1 MADNLSLRT
10 NPRLDDWISIEAEG
24 RIRVRSGKVD
34 IGQRI
39 STAVALIVAEEL
51 DVDFARIEVQA
62 RETGVSPDEGYTSG
76 SMSMEETGET
86 ARLAAATARRHLL
99 DLAAAALDAD
109 ADALQLS
116 DGLIRAPESNRT
128 TTYWELIGGRTFG
141 IAIDPDAPVKAPQAY
156 RQIGRPRVPLG
167 MAELVAGRARFVHDM
182 SLPGMLHAR
191 VLRPPHYHARLA
203 RLDRRASG
211 GLKRDG
217 LELVQDGSFLALAG
231 SDEFQV
237 VKGLAALAR
246 AAEWNRGNGLQTG
259 DLYARL
265 RENPRLSLPVI
276 EGVPQKQPIP
286 PPSPPP
292 EGAVKSLSARFERPY
307 QAHASIAPSAAL
319 ALFEDGRLTL
329 WTHSQGIY
337 PLRTSLADLLR
348 LAEDDL
354 HLVHVIGPG
363 CYGHNGA
370 DDAAVD
376 AALVARALPGR
387 PVLLKWSR
395 EDEHAWEPYGSAMVM
410 ELSASLDNDGRVI
423 AWSHEAYSDAHTVR
437 PRPGPGRV
445 GPSRLLASRF
455 LAEPIAPQVPGPN
468 MTHHG
473 GVHRNADP
481 LYAFPQRRIVK
492 HLVRELPLRTSAM
505 RTLGAYANCFA
516 IESFMD
522 ELATAAGVD
531 PLEFRLRHLADERA
545 QAVLQAAA
553 DRLGWRGGLR
563 AEGRG
568 HGIAFGR
575 YKNTKAYA
583 AVALELS
590 IDEAAKVRL
599 ERVVI
604 AGDAGQV
611 VDAAGLAAQFEGG
624 FLQAASWTLFEE
636 VHFDRDG
643 ITSRDW
649 ESYPILG
656 FDGVPEIETVLIDRP
671 GEPYLGA
678 GEAACLPTAGAIAN
692 AIHDA
697 TGLRLRRLPFTPE
710 ALRAAALA

>member
-1 MADNLSLRT
+1 MPDNLSLRT
-10 NPRLDDWISIEAEG
+10 NPNVDDWLSIGADG
-24 RIRVRSGKVD
+24 RVRVRSGKVD

-51 DVDFARIEVQA
+51 DVDFARVDVQA

-86 ARLAAATARRHLL
+86 ARLAAATARRHLMA
-99 DLAAAALDAD
+99 LAAKQLDAE
-109 ADALQLS
+109 AGALQVS
-116 DGLIRAPESNRT
+116 DGLVRVAESNRT
-128 TTYWELIGGRTFG
+128 TTYWELIGDQSFAV
-141 IAIDPDAPVKAPQAY
+141 AIDPEIDVKAPEAY
-156 RQIGRPRVPLG
+156 RQIGQPRAALG
-167 MAELVAGRARFVHDM
+167 MAALVGGEARFVHDL

-191 VLRPPHYHARLA
+191 VLRPPNYHVRLA
-203 RLDRRASG
+203 RLD
-211 GLKRDG
+211 DG
-217 LELVQDGSFLALAG
+217 VSEKLARNGVELVRDGSFLALAG
-231 SDEFQV
+231 ADEYQV
-237 VKGLAALAR
+237 VRALTTLAR
-246 AAEWNRGNGLQTG
+246 AVEWAPGPGLTTG
-259 DLYARL
+259 DLYRQL
-265 RENPRLSLPVI
+265 RENPRLSLPVVA
-276 EGVPQKQPIP
+276 GVPQREPVP
-286 PPSPPP
+286 APAPPP
-292 EGAVKSLSARFERPY
+292 EGAVTTLAARFERPY
-307 QAHASIAPSAAL
+307 QAHASIAPSAAM
-319 ALFEDGRLTL
+319 AVFQDGRLTL

-337 PLRTSLADLLR
+337 PLRTSLADLLG

-354 HLVHVIGPG
+354 HLIHVIGPG

-395 EDEHAWEPYGSAMVM
+395 EDEHAWEPYGSAMAIDI
-410 ELSASLDNDGRVI
+410 SASLETDGRVV
-423 AWSHEAYSDAHTVR
+423 AWSHESFSDAHTVR
-437 PRPGPGRV
+437 PRPGPARV

-455 LAEPIAPQVPGPN
+455 LAEPVPPQVPGPN

-481 LYAFPQRRIVK
+481 LYAFPERRIVK

-522 ELATAAGVD
+522 ELAEAAGID
-531 PLEFRLRHLADERA
+531 PLEFRLRHLDDKRA

-553 DRLGWRGGLR
+553 DRLGWRGGLS

-583 AVALELS
+583 AIALELRV
-590 IDEAAKVRL
+590 DEAARVRL
-599 ERVVI
+599 ERAVI

-624 FLQAASWTLFEE
+624 FLQAASWTLYEQVRFE
-636 VHFDRDG
+636 RDG
-643 ITSRDW
+643 ITSLDW

-656 FDGVPEIETVLIDRP
+656 FDDVPEIETVLIDRP

-692 AIHDA
+692 AIYDA